1 MGLKFLEVQRG
12 MALEKA
18 NFNPFLCLSGRIKM
32 TLILKNLDSTMS
44 IGSCESCK
52 KVINLKI
59 NKYYQSYD
67 YIWCNECQ
75 HTLHVK
81 EIVGFVDKKTNKN
94 Q

>member
-1 MGLKFLEVQRG
+1 
-12 MALEKA
+12 
-18 NFNPFLCLSGRIKM
+18 
-32 TLILKNLDSTMS
+32 MS